1 MRHAVNSPLYAVV
14 TAFHVLAAVVG
25 FGALGV
31 TGTYA
36 HAARRAASP
45 SSVASLG
52 RFFRPGR
59 NWAARTVF
67 VVPVLGGLLLALG
80 HGQDGGRLFPWLGL
94 GIWTAAVGVA
104 SAAMWPAERE
114 IQRALASG
122 APRSGG
128 PPGGPAGDRA
138 AFERAC
144 ARCERAAAVTSLLFV
159 AALFVMI
166 AQPG

>member
-80 HGQDGGRLFPWLGL
+80 HGQDGVRLFPWLGL

-104 SAAMWPAERE
+104 SAAMWPAERGDPAGA
-114 IQRALASG
+114 RVGRPPLG
-122 APRSGG
+122 RAPRG
-128 PPGGPAGDRA
+128 PRRRPCGLRARLPRA
-138 AFERAC
+138 AN
-144 ARCERAAAVTSLLFV
+144 ARRR
-159 AALFVMI
+159 
-166 AQPG
+166 

>member
-1 MRHAVNSPLYAVV
+1 MNSPLYAVV
-14 TAFHVLAAVVG
+14 TALHVLAAVVG
-25 FGALGV
+25 FGALGA

-36 HAARRAASP
+36 HAARLASSP
-45 SSVASLG
+45 ASVASLG

-59 NWAARTVF
+59 NWAARTIL

-80 HGQDGGRLFPWLGL
+80 HGQDAGRLFPWLGL

-104 SAAMWPAERE
+104 SGAMWPAERE
-114 IQRALASG
+114 IQRALAPG
-122 APRSGG
+122 AGG
-128 PPGGPAGDRA
+128 DAGRALPGGRP